1 MEIRNRMADVIKL
14 RCNACQDFL
23 EMILYDGWQQQLFDK
38 AKNEIDT
45 NSRYKDK
52 YVSAYKEMRD
62 IGVENYNVKRMDITF
77 MSEIVHTCKAIM
89 KPVTQKLIR
98 AIEQLAEDRNLTNH
112 SNENEEEEE
121 LYLRALLALCGI
133 RKFINSVDEAEVIDD
148 AARLKYRNI
157 YMAKLYDLME
167 VIDKERIELVQK
179 NRQIEDDIRKILTS
193 EKPDLKWLDIY
204 KLYLERYWIQ
214 DKDYSTYNEFV
225 IKASDAGITNAHYMA
240 AQVFLLLGN
249 YQEMEK
255 RLFLVYE
262 RSDGMD
268 LTDTKNIIDTINQYL
283 SKGNEM
289 TEGMLKL
296 VACIMEQGYQVSV
309 TEDNFLKEHRYIIGR
324 DTTYGYTLK
333 KEK

>member
-62 IGVENYNVKRMDITF
+62 IGVENYNVNRMDITF
-77 MSEIVHTCKAIM
+77 MSEIVHTCKTIM
-89 KPVTQKLIR
+89 KPITQKLIR
-98 AIEQLAEDRNLTNH
+98 AIEQLVEDRNLTNH
-112 SNENEEEEE
+112 SNENEEDDE

-133 RKFINSVDEAEVIDD
+133 RKFINSVDEIEVIDD
-148 AARLKYRNI
+148 AIRLKYRNS
-157 YMAKLYDLME
+157 YMTKLYDLME
-167 VIDKERIELVQK
+167 VIDRERIELVQK
-179 NRQIEDDIRKILTS
+179 NKQIEEDIRKILTN
-193 EKPDLKWLDIY
+193 EKPDVKWLEIS

-214 DKDYSTYNEFV
+214 DKAYSTYNEFI
-225 IKASDAGITNAHYMA
+225 IKASDAGITNAHCMA
-240 AQVFLLLGN
+240 AQIFLLLGD

-262 RSDGMD
+262 KSEGMA
-268 LTDTKNIIDTINQYL
+268 LTDAKNIIETINQYL
-283 SKGNEM
+283 SKGNEI

-296 VACIMEQGYQVSV
+296 AACIMEQGYQVSV
-309 TEDNFLKEHRYIIGR
+309 TEDNFYRW
-324 DTTYGYTLK
+324 
-333 KEK
+333 EKQKR